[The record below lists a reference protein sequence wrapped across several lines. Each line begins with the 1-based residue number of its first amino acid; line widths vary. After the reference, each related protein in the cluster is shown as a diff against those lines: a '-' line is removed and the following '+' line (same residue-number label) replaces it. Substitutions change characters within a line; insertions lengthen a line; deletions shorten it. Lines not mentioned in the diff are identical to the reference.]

1 MPNVSLL
8 TSVPLGV
15 WSHIM
20 GEMLFVRA
28 FHKFTRFGFLPI
40 KAVVCM
46 CVGMGVQLFWILK
59 KVRAASSC

>member
-1 MPNVSLL
+1 
-8 TSVPLGV
+8 
-15 WSHIM
+15 M

-28 FHKFTRFGFLPI
+28 FHKFTKFGFLPI

-46 CVGMGVQLFWILK
+46 CVGMGVQLLWILK